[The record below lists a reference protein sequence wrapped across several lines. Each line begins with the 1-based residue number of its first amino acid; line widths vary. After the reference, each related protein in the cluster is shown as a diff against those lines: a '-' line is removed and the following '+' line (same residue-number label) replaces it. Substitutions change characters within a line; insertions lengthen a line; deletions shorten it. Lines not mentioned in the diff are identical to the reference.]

1 MSSSSA
7 AAAAAAAADSSS
19 AARKV
24 PPPCWTREETVEL
37 IKAYRDK
44 WFAVN
49 RGNLRAADWDAVA
62 AALADSPA
70 PSDPPKSA
78 VQCRHKIEK
87 IRKRYRAEKQRCANF
102 PGRFFSSWDLFP
114 LLDAM
119 EIGSI
124 GTKQEQDVEKSS
136 GGGDPPSERHQLD
149 PDLEFD
155 PDLAYRARK
164 FSKVNGGGYGEA
176 IDFDNRE
183 DQNSVSVAFM
193 PKEYG
198 RFDRKL
204 GGNSSNF
211 GFDTEYGSGGY
222 GRKPSGKLERDDLM
236 NGKKIAEEWGGAG
249 SVSSSRV
256 RVKSHPYHSS
266 SQPDRNSNG
275 GLFPNGKMNGS
286 GGGLA
291 DDGAARKDPV
301 AEVVS
306 AIKMLRE
313 GFVMVE
319 EMKMDMAMEIEKM
332 RMGMEL
338 KHNQMLLEMQQDIV
352 EAFAKAYEKKK
363 TKKKNKKRKVD
374 VMMSPNSNRNGGDSE
389 VAATDFEAI
398 D

>member
-1 MSSSSA
+1 MSSA
-7 AAAAAAAADSSS
+7 VAAAADSSS
-19 AARKV
+19 RKV

-49 RGNLRAADWDAVA
+49 RGNLRAADWDTVA

-87 IRKRYRAEKQRCANF
+87 IRKRYRAEKQRCVNF

-114 LLDAM
+114 LLDSM

-124 GTKQEQDVEKSS
+124 GSKQDKDVDKPNNENDRYE
-136 GGGDPPSERHQLD
+136 GLEE
-149 PDLEFD
+149 PDLDFD
-155 PDLAYRARK
+155 PDLVFRARK
-164 FSKVNGGGYGEA
+164 FGKVAGGFNESVVDYDHGSRGGYGNK
-176 IDFDNRE
+176 I
-183 DQNSVSVAFM
+183 DQNPVSVAFM
-193 PKEYG
+193 PKDYG
-198 RFDRKL
+198 RFDRKI
-204 GGNSSNF
+204 GGNHSNT
-211 GFDTEYGSGGY
+211 GFDSDYGGG
-222 GRKPSGKLERDDLM
+222 GFSRKMGQLQRDDMMNRVNEERDRF
-236 NGKKIAEEWGGAG
+236 GKKVVEEWGYG
-249 SVSSSRV
+249 SSRI
-256 RVKSHPYHSS
+256 RVKNNMQANGFGSG
-266 SQPDRNSNG
+266 NTNG
-275 GLFPNGKMNGS
+275 GKG
-286 GGGLA
+286 
-291 DDGAARKDPV
+291 KDPV

-338 KHNQMLLEMQQDIV
+338 KHNQMLIEMQQDIV
-352 EAFAKAYEKKK
+352 DAFAKAYVKKK
-363 TKKKNKKRKVD
+363 NNNNNVKKNKKRKMD
-374 VMMSPNSNRNGGDSE
+374 VSSSPNSHRNAESE
-389 VAATDFEAI
+389 IAATEFETI